1 MSGGAETELVASQAR
16 AAAGDRPRAA
26 ALWRQVLAQDPGHP
40 EALNAVANWHL
51 SQGEAG
57 EAVPLLTRAVA
68 AEPRQ
73 AALHFNLA
81 TAQGGLGRYDDAL
94 RALDAALAI
103 DPYFVQALFHKA
115 ALLDRVGQPVEA
127 AAIYRNYFD
136 CMPPQLRSDPR
147 MAGAVA
153 QALAAIDADNGKL
166 RAIVAE
172 TVGVADISPR
182 LAEAIG
188 LLTGE
193 ARRYVQQPTFL
204 TVPRLPAIPYFDA
217 ADFPWLADLE
227 AAAEDVLEELLGLLA
242 APDEPGFEPYVAR
255 PAGVPLNQW
264 GELNHSKR
272 WSAFHLWLNGI
283 RQDANCARCPRTAAL
298 VESLPRIVV
307 PDRAPNAFFSV
318 LRAGAR
324 IPPHTGVTNM
334 RATIHLGLIVPP
346 DCAFRVGNEVRA
358 WQAGKA
364 WAFDDTIEHEAWN
377 ESGEDRVILIVD
389 GWNPYI
395 EPAERPGLTGL
406 LTAYDRHRGRARGWA
421 EDA

>member
-1 MSGGAETELVASQAR
+1 MSGRGQIELIIGRAR
-16 AAAGDRPRAA
+16 AAAGDKAHA
-26 ALWRQVLAQDPGHP
+26 LALWREVLVQAPAHA

-51 SQGEAG
+51 SQGQAG
-57 EAVPLLTRAVA
+57 QAVPLLERAVA
-68 AEPRQ
+68 AEPGQ

-81 TAQGGLGRYDDAL
+81 TAQAGLGQYDDAL

-115 ALLDRVGQPVEA
+115 ALLERIGEPAEA
-127 AAIYRNYFD
+127 AAIYRNYLD

-147 MAGAVA
+147 MIDAVA
-153 QALAAIDADNGKL
+153 QAQASIDADNSRL
-166 RAIVAE
+166 RARITEA
-172 TVGVADISPR
+172 VGAMEMSPR
-182 LAEAIG
+182 VTEAAG
-188 LLTGE
+188 LLTGDV
-193 ARRYVQQPTFL
+193 RHYVQQPTFL

-217 ADFPWLADLE
+217 AVFPWLADLE
-227 AAAEDVLEELLGLLA
+227 AAAGDVLEELRGLLA
-242 APDEPGFEPYVAR
+242 APDEAGFEPYVAR
-255 PAGVPLNQW
+255 PAGVPVNQW

-272 WSAFHLWLNGI
+272 WSAFHLWLNGV

-346 DCAFRVGNEVRA
+346 GCAFRVGNEVRA
-358 WQAGKA
+358 WQPGKA

-395 EPAERPGLTGL
+395 EPAERAGLTGL
-406 LTAYDRHRGRARGWA
+406 LTAYDRHRGRAPGWA
-421 EDA
+421 EGA